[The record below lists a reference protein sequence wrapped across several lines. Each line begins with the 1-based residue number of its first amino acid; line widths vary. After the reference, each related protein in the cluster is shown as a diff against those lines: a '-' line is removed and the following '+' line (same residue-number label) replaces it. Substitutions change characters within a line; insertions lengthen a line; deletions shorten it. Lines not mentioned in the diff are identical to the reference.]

1 MTTRDDRDMRYQQ
14 DVESNTDAEISLL
27 DIVDFFA
34 QSYQKLLL
42 AAMVGLGLGFA
53 NWYFLASFQ
62 AEWVLHNNTTS
73 SASADTPS
81 SYALDLV
88 SWRTIQK
95 SLPNLA
101 DQLIEEGKA
110 PQGKTSL
117 YRAMSDSL
125 WWQKN
130 VIPNFAITKADTK
143 DFASLGKSLDSAS
156 TTILSLTVK
165 AAGGSRDD
173 ALDNIRSA
181 TQFLLKGGA
190 YLQIK
195 SLINGLESE
204 TIGTAADIQSKIT
217 DTQIELGYLRERAKS
232 LEQLLKRFPGST
244 AATQQV
250 IDPKESS
257 AKYLPLSTQ
266 LIAVNTDINLA
277 NENLTRFADR
287 LAQIALMKTF
297 LEAALPLVAQN
308 LDGITLAKAL
318 LGVEA
323 QLRGQLKADDA
334 KARQS
339 LDALRSQLLSIES
352 RFTKGLEANT
362 APNAQKSGM
371 LKAAATGL
379 LAGLILALA
388 LLLGTRAWRLVRTAP
403 AKAS

>member
-1 MTTRDDRDMRYQQ
+1 MQAIDG
-14 DVESNTDAEISLL
+14 DADFQISLL
-27 DIVDFFA
+27 DIVTFLE
-34 QSYQKLLL
+34 QSYRKLLL
-42 AAMVGLGLGFA
+42 AATAGLLLGLGG
-53 NWYFLASFQ
+53 WHFLVGHQ

-88 SWRTIQK
+88 SWRTIQR

-101 DQLIEEGKA
+101 DQFIEEGKA
-110 PQGKTSL
+110 PQDKAGL
-117 YRAMSDSL
+117 YRAMSDAL

-130 VIPNFAITKADTK
+130 VTPNFAITKADTK
-143 DFASLGKSLDSAS
+143 DFAAIGKSLDGAS

-165 AAGGSRDD
+165 VAGGSREQ
-173 ALDNIRSA
+173 ALDNVRAA

-204 TIGTAADIQSKIT
+204 IIGTAADIQSKIT
-217 DTQIELGYLRERAKS
+217 DAQIELGYLHDRAKS

-244 AATQQV
+244 GTTQQI

-257 AKYLPLSTQ
+257 AKFLPLSTQ

-287 LAQIALMKTF
+287 LAQIALMKSF
-297 LEAALPLVAQN
+297 LEQALPLVEQN

-323 QLRGQLKADDA
+323 KLRVQLKADDA

-339 LDALRSQLLSIES
+339 LDALRSQLLTIES
-352 RFTKGLEANT
+352 RFTKGLEPNT
-362 APNAQKSGM
+362 APSAQKSGM
-371 LKAAATGL
+371 LKSATTGL
-379 LAGLILALA
+379 TAALFLA
-388 LLLGTRAWRLVRTAP
+388 LLLLLGSRVWAAMHRTRTRVT
-403 AKAS
+403 